1 MANNKDLIKQ
11 LRNIIN
17 DLDYKPLFET
27 FNFLNNDR
35 IEYDDLPKVEDIPKF
50 NLLNNISSIN
60 KLNSN
65 IDLVISNSNS
75 NSKNLSRISIL
86 SKRHYNFNIN
96 SNLGHT
102 FKGKRRN
109 KYNNLKYRPLNIS
122 LSLDYLTS
130 NFNNDFSHTIFI
142 SNLLKQNALM
152 NVNINNDDEMKKN
165 ISTIN
170 TLDMPVSNI
179 FINTDDLKYDMKLN
193 DLNDLNDIDKSFDS
207 LIIHQNELKVH
218 IDDVNE
224 LSTLNNTIEIE
235 IPKLRY
241 KKVPQPPEEPPE
253 INLNIPDEL
262 NSDNIS
268 EPTMFN
274 EEVTNYYNELITM
287 GYSEESVEL
296 LEGIPDLK
304 ACKECIDYFNEEV
317 SNLKGKAKGLF
328 ELQTGKI
335 NEIAMQL
342 IIWDELDE
350 FNEFLQEWFEN
361 TGSKFKGAYL
371 TEKGLKLD
379 SSSVEYLHLLDRCMV
394 ENRGRSVSK
403 MTGQFKDAI
412 QDGESA
418 EKEVYEAFKAYLIQ
432 RD

>member
-304 ACKECIDYFNEEV
+304 ACKEFIDYFNEEV

>member
-27 FNFLNNDR
+27 FDFLNTDH

-50 NLLNNISSIN
+50 NILNNISNIK

-65 IDLVISNSNS
+65 IDLVISNSN
-75 NSKNLSRISIL
+75 NNNKNLKTINQL
-86 SKRHYNFNIN
+86 QNKQYNFSIN
-96 SNLGHT
+96 KNNLGHT
-102 FKGKRRN
+102 FKGRRRT
-109 KYNNLKYRPLNIS
+109 KFNNLKYRPLNIS
-122 LSLDYLTS
+122 LSLNYLTS

-152 NVNINNDDEMKKN
+152 NVSIDDLKNDEMKKN
-165 ISTIN
+165 ISTVN

-179 FINTDDLKYDMKLN
+179 FINTDDLKYNMKLN
-193 DLNDLNDIDKSFDS
+193 DLNDVNKSFDN
-207 LIIHQNELKVH
+207 LIIHQSELKVH
-218 IDDVNE
+218 MDDVNE
-224 LSTLNNTIEIE
+224 LSKLNNKIEIE

-241 KKVPQPPEEPPE
+241 KKVPKPPEEPPE
-253 INLNIPDEL
+253 IKLNIPDEL
-262 NSDNIS
+262 NLDDIQ
-268 EPTMFN
+268 PPIMFN
-274 EEVTNYYNELITM
+274 EDVPDYYNELITI
-287 GYSEESVEL
+287 GYSENAVEL

-304 ACKECIDYFNEEV
+304 ACKEFIDYFNEEV
-317 SNLKGKAKGLF
+317 SNLSGKAKGLF

-335 NEIAMQL
+335 NEIAVAL
-342 IIWDELDE
+342 ILWDELDE
-350 FNEFLQEWFEN
+350 FNEYLQEWFEN

-371 TEKGLKLD
+371 TEDGLKLD
-379 SSSVEYLHLLDRCMV
+379 TNSVEYLHLLDRCMV

-418 EKEVYEAFKAYLIQ
+418 EKEVYEAFKAYLLQ

>member
-35 IEYDDLPKVEDIPKF
+35 IEYDDLPKVEDIPTF

-75 NSKNLSRISIL
+75 NSKNLSRISTL

-179 FINTDDLKYDMKLN
+179 FINTDDLKYDMK
-193 DLNDLNDIDKSFDS
+193 LNDLNDIDKSFDS

-304 ACKECIDYFNEEV
+304 ACKEFIDYFNEEV

>member
-75 NSKNLSRISIL
+75 NSKNLSRISTL

-179 FINTDDLKYDMKLN
+179 FINTDDLKYDMK
-193 DLNDLNDIDKSFDS
+193 LNDLNDIDKSFDS

-304 ACKECIDYFNEEV
+304 ACKEFIDYFNEEV

>member
-27 FNFLNNDR
+27 FNFLNNNR
-35 IEYDDLPKVEDIPKF
+35 IEYDDLPQVKDIPKF
-50 NLLNNISSIN
+50 NLLKNISSID

-75 NSKNLSRISIL
+75 NSKELNKINKL
-86 SKRHYNFNIN
+86 KYKHYNVYLS
-96 SNLGHT
+96 SNLGHK
-102 FKGKRRN
+102 FSGKRRN
-109 KYNNLKYRPLNIS
+109 NLSYLKYRPLNII
-122 LSLDYLTS
+122 LSLNYLTS

-179 FINTDDLKYDMKLN
+179 FINTDDLRYDMKLN
-193 DLNDLNDIDKSFDS
+193 DLNDINKSFDS

-224 LSTLNNTIEIE
+224 LSKLNNQIELE

-241 KKVPQPPEEPPE
+241 KKVPKAPEEPPE
-253 INLNIPDEL
+253 IKLNIPDEL
-262 NSDNIS
+262 NLDDI
-268 EPTMFN
+268 EPPIMFN
-274 EEVTNYYNELITM
+274 EDVPDYVNELIKM
-287 GYSEESVEL
+287 GYSEDAVDL
-296 LEGIPDLK
+296 LEGIPDLD
-304 ACKECIDYFNEEV
+304 ACKEFIDTYNEEV
-317 SNLKGKAKGLF
+317 SNLEGKEKGLF

-335 NEIAMQL
+335 NEIAVAL
-342 IIWDELDE
+342 ILWDELDE
-350 FNEFLQEWFEN
+350 FNEYLQEWFEN

-371 TEKGLKLD
+371 TEDGLKLD
-379 SSSVEYLHLLDRCMV
+379 TNSVEYLHLLDRIMV
-394 ENRGRSVSK
+394 ENRGRNATR
-403 MTGQFKDAI
+403 MGIHFKNAL

-418 EKEVYEAFKAYLIQ
+418 EKEVYEAFKAYLLQ

>member
-27 FNFLNNDR
+27 FDFLNTDH

-50 NLLNNISSIN
+50 NILNNISNIK

-65 IDLVISNSNS
+65 IDLVISNSN
-75 NSKNLSRISIL
+75 NNNKNLKTINQL
-86 SKRHYNFNIN
+86 QNKQYNFSIN
-96 SNLGHT
+96 KNNLGHT
-102 FKGKRRN
+102 FKGRRRT
-109 KYNNLKYRPLNIS
+109 KFNNLKYRPLNIS
-122 LSLDYLTS
+122 LSLNYLTS

-152 NVNINNDDEMKKN
+152 NVSIDDLKNDEMKKN
-165 ISTIN
+165 ISTVN
-170 TLDMPVSNI
+170 TLDMPISNI

-193 DLNDLNDIDKSFDS
+193 DLNDINKSFDD

-218 IDDVNE
+218 MDDVNE
-224 LSTLNNTIEIE
+224 LSKLNNQIEIE

-241 KKVPQPPEEPPE
+241 KKIPKAPEEPPE
-253 INLNIPDEL
+253 IKLNIPDEL
-262 NSDNIS
+262 NLDDI
-268 EPTMFN
+268 EPPIMFN
-274 EEVTNYYNELITM
+274 EDVPDYYNELITM
-287 GYSEESVEL
+287 GYSENAVEL
-296 LEGIPDLK
+296 LEGIPDLD
-304 ACKECIDYFNEEV
+304 ACKEFMDTYNEEV
-317 SNLKGKAKGLF
+317 SNLEGKEKGLF

-335 NEIAMQL
+335 NEIAVAL
-342 IIWDELDE
+342 ILWDELDE
-350 FNEFLQEWFEN
+350 FNEYLQEWFEN

-371 TEKGLKLD
+371 TEDGLKLD
-379 SSSVEYLHLLDRCMV
+379 TNSVEYLHLLDRIMV
-394 ENRGRSVSK
+394 ENRGRNATR
-403 MTGQFKDAI
+403 MGIHFKNAL

-418 EKEVYEAFKAYLIQ
+418 EKEVYEAFKAYLLQ

>member
-35 IEYDDLPKVEDIPKF
+35 IEYDDLPQVKDIPKF
-50 NLLNNISSIN
+50 NLLNNISSID

-75 NSKNLSRISIL
+75 NSKELNKINKLKYKHYNVNLS
-86 SKRHYNFNIN
+86 
-96 SNLGHT
+96 SNLGHK
-102 FKGKRRN
+102 FSGKRRN
-109 KYNNLKYRPLNIS
+109 NLSYLKYRPLNII
-122 LSLDYLTS
+122 LSLNYLTS

-193 DLNDLNDIDKSFDS
+193 DLNDINKSFDS

-224 LSTLNNTIEIE
+224 LSKLNNQIELE

-241 KKVPQPPEEPPE
+241 KKVPKPPEEPPE
-253 INLNIPDEL
+253 INLNIPNEFNL
-262 NSDNIS
+262 DNI
-268 EPTMFN
+268 EPPVMFN
-274 EEVTNYYNELITM
+274 EDVPDYYNKLITM
-287 GYSEESVEL
+287 GYSEDAIEM
-296 LEGIPDLK
+296 LEGIPNLDD
-304 ACKECIDYFNEEV
+304 CKRFINYYIEES
-317 SNLKGKAKGLF
+317 SNLKGKEKGLF
-328 ELQTGKI
+328 EVQTGKI
-335 NEIAMQL
+335 YQIIASLLMWNEL
-342 IIWDELDE
+342 GL
-350 FNEFLQEWFEN
+350 FNEYFAEWLEEK
-361 TGSKFKGAYL
+361 GSEYQGAYL
-371 TEKGLKLD
+371 TESGVHLNGQSKKYLD
-379 SSSVEYLHLLDRCMV
+379 MRDRIMV
-394 ENRGRSVSK
+394 ENRGRSLEK
-403 MTGQFKDAI
+403 MITQFQQLLKD
-412 QDGESA
+412 GNTV
-418 EKEVYEAFKAYLIQ
+418 EKEVYDAFIDYLKDIHGGV
-432 RD
+432 